1 MTFESA
7 LQIYDKTLWKYA
19 HSFARSCPTVEYS
32 PEDFHQEGLAVL
44 HKLCVKFG
52 NLSEKEFSKLLKVS
66 VYNKFRGLY
75 YHSRAE
81 DKVLQAKSV
90 AKSVETIP
98 DVDAQEVI
106 FISLRCIRKKNPR
119 LADVCRR
126 IIDEILNPSEPYFRR
141 LNNQIWK
148 KVVRL
153 LTSKYGFSCKE
164 CEIAV
169 QVLKKT
175 VKSVYLTMNRRMV

>member
-19 HSFARSCPTVEYS
+19 HSFCQSCPTAEYS

-44 HKLCVKFG
+44 HKLCIKFG
-52 NLSEKEFSKLLKVS
+52 DLPEKEFSKLLKAS
-66 VYNKFRGLY
+66 VYNRFRGMY

-106 FISLRCIRKKNPR
+106 LLSLKCIRKKSPR
-119 LADVCRR
+119 LAEACES
-126 IIDEILNPSEPYFRR
+126 IIREILNPSEPYFRR
-141 LNNQIWK
+141 LNNQVWK
-148 KVVRL
+148 KVICL
-153 LTSKYGFSCKE
+153 LSSEYGFSEKE
-164 CEIAV
+164 CEIGV

-175 VKSVYLTMNRRMV
+175 IKSVYSKIRRKT